1 MKRIIKTQLIILAL
15 MMLVGCGND
24 NSVPKETTESTA
36 QAQTEITENIPE
48 TDPAY
53 WTTRGSDRT
62 GYVTVPYNCTEE
74 EYEYEFEGNYSLML
88 ISPERNAMVSLI
100 ENNYG
105 YDPKQY
111 DSQEPAEYIMEA
123 YAAQYESQGGAHIDT
138 EIVDINGYTFYK
150 STDCYPAGSYA
161 DYDYYLHTYVT
172 FTGDRFYT
180 IVVEGDKA
188 AIEGIVTKVE
198 ESFSTTEIN

>member
-1 MKRIIKTQLIILAL
+1 MKKLLKIQIVILT
-15 MMLVGCGND
+15 MIMLAGCGKD
-24 NSVPKETTESTA
+24 NMVSQESTQATA
-36 QAQTEITENIPE
+36 QEQIGITENISD

-53 WTTRGSDRT
+53 WTIRGSDRT
-62 GYVTVPYNCTEE
+62 GYILLPYNWTEE

-111 DSQEPAEYIMEA
+111 DSQEPAEYIVEA
-123 YAAQYESQGGAHIDT
+123 YVAQYESQGGAHIGVQT
-138 EIVDINGYTFYK
+138 VDINGYTFYK
-150 STDCYPAGSYA
+150 STDCYHAGSYA
-161 DYDYYLHTYVT
+161 DYDYYLYTYVT

-180 IVVEGDKA
+180 VVVEGDKDS
-188 AIEGIVTKVE
+188 IEKIVIKIE
-198 ESFSTTEIN
+198 ESFAGSKE

>member
-1 MKRIIKTQLIILAL
+1 MKRLRKIQIMIMTLIMLA
-15 MMLVGCGND
+15 GCGKD
-24 NSVPKETTESTA
+24 NNEFHESTQTTA
-36 QAQTEITENIPE
+36 QEQTEITENISD

-53 WTTRGSDRT
+53 WTLRGSDRT
-62 GYVTVPYNCTEE
+62 GYVSVPYNWTEE
-74 EYEYEFEGNYSLML
+74 EYEYEFEGNYSFML
-88 ISPERNAMVSLI
+88 IGPERNAMVSLI

-123 YAAQYESQGGAHIDT
+123 YVAQYEAQGGAHIGVET
-138 EIVDINGYTFYK
+138 VKINDYTFYK

-161 DYDYYLHTYVT
+161 DYDYYLYTYVT

-180 IVVEGDKA
+180 IVIEGDRNVL
-188 AIEGIVTKVE
+188 ENIVKKVE
-198 ESFSTTEIN
+198 EDFSGNKN